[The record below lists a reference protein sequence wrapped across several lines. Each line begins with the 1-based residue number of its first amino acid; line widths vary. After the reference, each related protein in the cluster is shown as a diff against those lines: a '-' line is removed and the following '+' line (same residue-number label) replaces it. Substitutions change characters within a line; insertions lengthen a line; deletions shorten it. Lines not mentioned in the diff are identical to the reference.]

1 MASESKRLGIKITFS
16 HEEEPL
22 GTAGPLALAK
32 QILVK
37 SILVGIQ
44 KNLCQVFKGFRFASG
59 SLVSSRPQLC
69 PLLLGT
75 SSLLTQL
82 QFILNLCGFP

>member
-44 KNLCQVFKGFRFASG
+44 KNLCQVLKGFRLASG
-59 SLVSSRPQLC
+59 FASSRPQFC

-75 SSLLTQL
+75 SSVLTQL
-82 QFILNLCGFP
+82 QSILNLCGFP